1 MLYCHCEHVH
11 GACTEET
18 EVLSINS
25 VKYTLFLSFGAE
37 QFDSLF
43 VIANEVKQSRI

>member
-18 EVLSINS
+18 EVLSAGS
-25 VKYTLFLSFGAE
+25 V
-37 QFDSLF
+37 
-43 VIANEVKQSRI
+43 